1 MIQPELLATRAGYD
15 ADAFGSLY
23 DRYYTRVYNY
33 LRYRLDDDASAEELC
48 AQVFER
54 LLAHIRRYDPERGPF
69 EPWLFAIA
77 RNALRDYWR
86 RMKLR
91 RFLPLDSLRQQASA
105 SVSPE
110 EQAVRDE
117 EIEQLKHALCALEER
132 ERDLLGLKFAAG
144 LTNRQIAHMTGLTES
159 NVGVI
164 VYRAVQKLKKMTA
177 GEGQHTIDAAPARVE
192 VDHERA

>member
-1 MIQPELLATRAGYD
+1 MIQPELLAARAGYEP
-15 ADAFGSLY
+15 DAFGSLY

-54 LLAHIRRYDPERGPF
+54 LLGHIRRYDPERGPF

-77 RNALRDYWR
+77 RNALRDHWR

-91 RFLPLDSLRQQASA
+91 RFLPLDTLNRKASA
-105 SVSPE
+105 AVSPE

-117 EIEQLKHALCALEER
+117 EIESLKRALSALDGR

-144 LTNRQIAHMTGLTES
+144 LTNREIAQMTGLTES

-164 VYRAVQKLKKMTA
+164 LYRAVQKLKKITT
-177 GEGQHTIDAAPARVE
+177 GEGRPIDTAAPARIE

>member
-15 ADAFGSLY
+15 PDAFGSLY

-54 LLAHIRRYDPERGPF
+54 LLMYIRRYDPERGPF

-77 RNALRDYWR
+77 RNALRDHWR

-91 RFLPLDSLRQQASA
+91 RFLPLDTQIQKASA

-110 EQAVRDE
+110 DQAVRDE
-117 EIEQLKHALCALEER
+117 EIEELKQALCALDGR

-144 LTNRQIAHMTGLTES
+144 LTNRQIAQMTGLTES

-164 VYRAVQKLKKMTA
+164 VFRAVQKLKKITA
-177 GEGQHTIDAAPARVE
+177 CEERRQTGAAPARVE